1 MIENTDRAKNLYHA
15 SLPTKYSTVMSEAG
29 RQRGGGEGYV
39 PLGFVPALTAR
50 PPLRFLAPTLQLV
63 LIRDLHDRV

>member
-1 MIENTDRAKNLYHA
+1 MIENTDRATNLYHA

-29 RQRGGGEGYV
+29 RQRGGYV
-39 PLGFVPALTAR
+39 PLDFGPALTAR